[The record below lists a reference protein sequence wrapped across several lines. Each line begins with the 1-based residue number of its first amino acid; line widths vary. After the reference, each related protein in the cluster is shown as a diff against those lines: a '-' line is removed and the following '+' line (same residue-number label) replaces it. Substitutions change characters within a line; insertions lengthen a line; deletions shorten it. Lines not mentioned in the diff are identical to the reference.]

1 MWARLLA
8 KLTGSVTLVTVTA
21 MSCSSSSEI
30 ACDCAGS
37 AHLLGYRRRHE
48 HGRIDVDAFVG
59 RETGDDDVDLLHGFP
74 VYVVNVLNV
83 KSADT
88 STDLTFD
95 ENQRLCIWENASANT
110 ACMRALASSL
120 ACSGSR
126 LRAMPSAIGMSDGV
140 VILRFV
146 SEPSTMATGSSGR

>member
-1 MWARLLA
+1 M
-8 KLTGSVTLVTVTA
+8 
-21 MSCSSSSEI
+21 
-30 ACDCAGS
+30 
-37 AHLLGYRRRHE
+37 
-48 HGRIDVDAFVG
+48 
-59 RETGDDDVDLLHGFP
+59 
-74 VYVVNVLNV
+74 YVVNVLNV

-120 ACSGSR
+120 ACSGSP
-126 LRAMPSAIGMSDGV
+126 LKLASYACACIARAMPSAIGMSDGV